1 MCSLINIVTP
11 ASRPVLHLRLLL
23 SRHGLATYPSRRHV
37 FTTPYV
43 SNRTDPANTPLS
55 SKLIDE
61 TAKVDETK
69 RTGLQDEP
77 SLNDPLLASYTSPKL
92 FELNNRTIVVT
103 GGGRGLGLTVVHAL
117 LEAGASVAALDRLP
131 EPTQPAWSDSV
142 RLAERKGLN
151 LDYQKLDVT
160 DVDDV
165 TNTFASIFTSAPS
178 NQPVRGL
185 FTAAGVTLLMQATD
199 YTPEQFRKV
208 IDINLT
214 GSFLCAQAFGREF
227 MSRNSSP
234 KDSTVDTPGVES
246 EESLA
251 VEGGASIVMVGSM
264 SAKVANLGLDSTA
277 YNASKAGVVQ
287 MGRSLASEWSKHG
300 IRVNTLSPGYIRTAL
315 TDMLIAQKPEFGENW
330 PRQSLLG
337 RLSTPDEYR
346 GPTIFLLSNASSYM
360 TGADLLVD
368 GGHTAT

>member
-1 MCSLINIVTP
+1 M
-11 ASRPVLHLRLLL
+11 
-23 SRHGLATYPSRRHV
+23 
-37 FTTPYV
+37 
-43 SNRTDPANTPLS
+43 
-55 SKLIDE
+55 
-61 TAKVDETK
+61 
-69 RTGLQDEP
+69 
-77 SLNDPLLASYTSPKL
+77 
-92 FELNNRTIVVT
+92 T

-300 IRVNTLSPGYIRTAL
+300 IRVNVSFQFLPL
-315 TDMLIAQKPEFGENW
+315 TPS
-330 PRQSLLG
+330 R
-337 RLSTPDEYR
+337 Y
-346 GPTIFLLSNASSYM
+346 
-360 TGADLLVD
+360 
-368 GGHTAT
+368 